1 MSGALS
7 GDFWNF
13 MQKGPSYY
21 WYRKAEE
28 SSGSS
33 TDQIINKNYNTF
45 KEYYE
50 LVKRFDSL
58 LRGSGSHDD
67 PALTCRDLFINF
79 PEKPEGEYWIDPNEG
94 SHHDAIL
101 VSCNKTT
108 SETCIW
114 PKMPTHEDL
123 DSFADEDKWEW
134 AFKENLGEKE
144 GVAYASDLYQLKMMK
159 LLSDSVRQNVTY
171 FCKNSEARVQIM
183 TDDDSIL
190 KPGGSRQV
198 KTIVDDCK
206 KKDNQWRKAAFEI
219 QTTKLDI
226 LPVQDIAAFDIGN
239 SGESHGIEIG
249 PVCFS

>member
-28 SSGSS
+28 SDSS
-33 TDQIINKNYNTF
+33 TDKIINKNYNTF

-58 LRGSGSHDD
+58 LRGSGTHDD
-67 PALTCRDLFINF
+67 PALTCKDLFINF
-79 PEKPEGEYWIDPNEG
+79 PDKPEGEYWIDPNEG

-108 SETCIW
+108 QETCIW

-123 DSFADEDKWEW
+123 ESVYDEDRWVW
-134 AFKENLGEKE
+134 SFKENLGEKE
-144 GVAYASDLYQLKMMK
+144 GVEYASDLYQLKMMK
-159 LLSDSVRQNVTY
+159 LLSESVRQNVTY
-171 FCKNSEARVQIM
+171 FCKNSEARLQFM
-183 TDDDSIL
+183 SDDDSIL
-190 KPGGSRQV
+190 KPDGSRQV
-198 KTIVDDCK
+198 KTIIDDCK
-206 KKDNQWRKAAFEI
+206 TKDNQWRKAAFEI
-219 QTTKLDI
+219 ETTKLDI

-239 SGESHGIEIG
+239 AGESHGIEVG

>member
-1 MSGALS
+1 MG
-7 GDFWNF
+7 
-13 MQKGPSYY
+13 
-21 WYRKAEE
+21 
-28 SSGSS
+28 
-33 TDQIINKNYNTF
+33 
-45 KEYYE
+45 
-50 LVKRFDSL
+50 
-58 LRGSGSHDD
+58 
-67 PALTCRDLFINF
+67 
-79 PEKPEGEYWIDPNEG
+79 
-94 SHHDAIL
+94 
-101 VSCNKTT
+101 
-108 SETCIW
+108 CIW